1 MHPLAGCLPQWT
13 SALQTHAK
21 TGQYAGCVGT
31 ATRASACRASRVLT
45 VRLMWMSVLHSPAG
59 TEPPV
64 WTGWAG
70 SPVCVLLGLLV
81 SGQNCTGSPKSN
93 RLHHLKPKNIRWL
106 YDDTFLGLCIFKLLT
121 YMINGL
127 IWGLDYKL
135 CKLQYKRGLNLCCP
149 LLALLLWPWAC

>member
-21 TGQYAGCVGT
+21 TGQYAGSVGT
-31 ATRASACRASRVLT
+31 ATLASVCRASRVLT

-93 RLHHLKPKNIRWL
+93 RLHHLNPKTTGGFMMRHLW
-106 YDDTFLGLCIFKLLT
+106 DCCWTFLIIKENA
-121 YMINGL
+121 YMYNCL
-127 IWGLDYKL
+127 I
-135 CKLQYKRGLNLCCP
+135 
-149 LLALLLWPWAC
+149 